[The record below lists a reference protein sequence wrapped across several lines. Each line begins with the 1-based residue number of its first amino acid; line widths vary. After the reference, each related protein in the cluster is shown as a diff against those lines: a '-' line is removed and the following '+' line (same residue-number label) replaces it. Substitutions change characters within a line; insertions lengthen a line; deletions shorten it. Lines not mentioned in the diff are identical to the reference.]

1 MCLDIVWLLFCTTT
15 GLCHP
20 ATCSTK
26 AFSSKH
32 FLLEVSVC
40 LSGGYTVVIGVGE
53 IAYEIVKNGL
63 FTILD
68 VSRIFE
74 SIR

>member
-1 MCLDIVWLLFCTTT
+1 M
-15 GLCHP
+15 
-20 ATCSTK
+20 
-26 AFSSKH
+26 
-32 FLLEVSVC
+32 C

-53 IAYEIVKNGL
+53 IAYKIVKNGL